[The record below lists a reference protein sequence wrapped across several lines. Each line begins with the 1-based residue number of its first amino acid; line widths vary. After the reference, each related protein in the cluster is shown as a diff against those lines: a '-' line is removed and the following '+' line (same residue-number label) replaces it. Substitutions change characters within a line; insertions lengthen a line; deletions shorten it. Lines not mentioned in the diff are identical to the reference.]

1 MEPGKPSQKIDYVS
15 VAEGSLAGL
24 LKLPE
29 PILVDVRDEPHRQLN
44 YIDQYARTLGCKTF
58 LIEHHYI
65 DRDYME
71 EHSIFYSKDLSS
83 SVNYCRRVHFFRCP
97 QKDLQA
103 EVSRLYQLALGQTR
117 LFEQA
122 CRDFSEQNYIGF
134 SVIKPLLG
142 CPVGRTVLACY
153 PEESGKGYRRR
164 FPCACNYDV
173 HVLGLPLHIRGLA
186 FQQQD
191 VGVSACA
198 TTALWTSLQRAR
210 QLEQSGAAAP
220 AQITLR
226 ASQFTLPFGRSMP
239 SEGLSLDQMSM
250 AIHSLGYSPYL
261 FKAESFDATRAVLYT
276 AISSG
281 ISAVLVL
288 EDDSRTRYHAI
299 AVAGMG
305 VDTAQQL
312 PASDTG
318 IVDQSQGMR
327 SIYLHD
333 DRYGPYIKAV
343 QLQRKRE
350 FLLRFTVQDSDGSE
364 RPETWTLTHILVP
377 MHSKVRL
384 SFGELNRA
392 AGQLSDYVQAFR
404 RTMLAAGKD
413 PLIWSTRISRS
424 YRYVQGL
431 LTKQSTNSRVSKICS
446 KATSPT
452 LSGSRPA

>member
-153 PEESGKGYRRR
+153 PEETGKG
-164 FPCACNYDV
+164 
-173 HVLGLPLHIRGLA
+173 
-186 FQQQD
+186 
-191 VGVSACA
+191 
-198 TTALWTSLQRAR
+198 T
-210 QLEQSGAAAP
+210 
-220 AQITLR
+220 
-226 ASQFTLPFGRSMP
+226 
-239 SEGLSLDQMSM
+239 
-250 AIHSLGYSPYL
+250 
-261 FKAESFDATRAVLYT
+261 
-276 AISSG
+276 
-281 ISAVLVL
+281 
-288 EDDSRTRYHAI
+288 
-299 AVAGMG
+299 
-305 VDTAQQL
+305 
-312 PASDTG
+312 
-318 IVDQSQGMR
+318 
-327 SIYLHD
+327 
-333 DRYGPYIKAV
+333 
-343 QLQRKRE
+343 
-350 FLLRFTVQDSDGSE
+350 SDGS
-364 RPETWTLTHILVP
+364 RVP
-377 MHSKVRL
+377 AITTYT
-384 SFGELNRA
+384 F
-392 AGQLSDYVQAFR
+392 
-404 RTMLAAGKD
+404 
-413 PLIWSTRISRS
+413 
-424 YRYVQGL
+424 
-431 LTKQSTNSRVSKICS
+431 
-446 KATSPT
+446 
-452 LSGSRPA
+452 